1 MTFLGCLP
9 SLCFNLS
16 LQRFLVM
23 LYVCC
28 MYVVRL
34 LYVVRMLYICP
45 RYQCFVLSF
54 LFCLFFLRLYSNVF
68 LECFWKVMC
77 SWKNAVLLILA
88 SFTFRFSKCK
98 AYTINTTSRSSAS
111 LHICNY
117 HLLFTFQRSSK
128 LIPCFKYYVAEFS
141 CN

>member
-1 MTFLGCLP
+1 MLFPNIPFFLTFLGCLP
-9 SLCFNLS
+9 SLSFNLS
-16 LQRFLVM
+16 LQKYLV
-23 LYVCC
+23 
-28 MYVVRL
+28 
-34 LYVVRMLYICP
+34 MLYICP

-54 LFCLFFLRLYSNVF
+54 LFGLFFLCLDSNVF
-68 LECFWKVMC
+68 LECFWKVRC

-98 AYTINTTSRSSAS
+98 TYTINITSRSSAS

-128 LIPCFKYYVAEFS
+128 LIPCFKYYVAEIS